1 MPTLS
6 PTPSMTTRPARMEH
20 EIPYM
25 KGYTVFN
32 VEQMEGLPEV
42 YYATL
47 AHELTHNADSRIM
60 PRRY

>member
-6 PTPSMTTRPARMEH
+6 PTPSMTTRPARMER
-20 EIPYM
+20 EIL
-25 KGYTVFN
+25 YTVFN
-32 VEQMEGLPEV
+32 VEQIEGLPEV

-47 AHELTHNADSRIM
+47 AHELTHDADSRIM

>member
-1 MPTLS
+1 MPR
-6 PTPSMTTRPARMEH
+6 MTTRGDVQR

-25 KGYTVFN
+25 KGCTVFN